1 MKGAV
6 AIISKD
12 MLANLGLKSIFEKL
26 IPNVEVSV
34 YYSLDEMQ
42 ENEEIHFVHYFVSW
56 QVLSENPLFF
66 VNHKR
71 QTLVMTSSEADAE
84 SLPTD
89 FRTLRTDI
97 SLSLL
102 VRQILG
108 LLEIGH
114 HHFAHFSVDAI
125 PKIRSG
131 RQEKDTRFTSR
142 EIEVL
147 RSVARGKTSKEIAH
161 DMGLSL
167 STVFAYRKSLMDKT
181 DAHSVAKLVLYAVTH
196 GVVKPEDII

>member
-1 MKGAV
+1 MKGSV

-12 MLANLGLKSIFEKL
+12 TLANLGLKSIFEKL
-26 IPNVEVSV
+26 IPSVEVSV
-34 YYSLDEMQ
+34 FYSLEEMLEKQ
-42 ENEEIHFVHYFVSW
+42 EIHFVHYFVSW
-56 QVLSENPLFF
+56 QVLSEDPIFF

-71 QTLVMTSSEADAE
+71 QTLVMASSEDDAKE
-84 SLPTD
+84 LPTD

-97 SLSLL
+97 SLPLL

-114 HHFAHFSVDAI
+114 HHFAHFSMDAI
-125 PKIRSG
+125 PKIQSG

-142 EIEVL
+142 ELEVL

-161 DMGLSL
+161 DLGVSI
-167 STVFAYRKSLMDKT
+167 STVFAYRKNLMEKT
-181 DAHSVAKLVLYAVTH
+181 DAHSATKLVVYAVTH
-196 GVVKPEDII
+196 GYVRPEDII